1 MSPSKNEGPRLDNRG
16 ANETPDTNQPKL
28 NTSRAWQARFDALG
42 FWEKAARGK
51 AQPVRLLDEGWWAA

>member
-1 MSPSKNEGPRLDNRG
+1 VTTPENEGPGSKTG
-16 ANETPDTNQPKL
+16 ANDKPHANQPKRS
-28 NTSRAWQARFDALG
+28 TSRTWQARFDALG